1 MKKFAGIKN
10 ISRFATNSNT
20 TSGITRRNLSGIF
33 CTLLIIISV
42 STPVYGCN
50 IHTAHRVKG
59 NGKAITDSDFGSVP
73 PCGALMRPLL
83 VEWSSTGKA
92 EPIFIFCPQRTSKM
106 SMNRSRQDCSNGIT
120 TPHKTRTPT
129 KRDSSTKSTERLL
142 KQLTDKVIT
151 LQRDNEEKCRKSFGY
166 SKNVRMFAATSTIPS
181 GITRSLLLGI
191 FYALLTIFGSVTPC
205 GALMRPLLGKS
216 GSQREMQNR
225 FSFSASRTNLA
236 VMTSTEKDCSNGI
249 TTPHKTRTPPRN
261 EGKLLTEVKQLQ
273 QQLEMTRAI
282 SDEETRLK
290 NSCFLFLIAKGLY
303 NEYHEWL
310 RKRTTREVI
319 ESIKKS
325 LL

>member
-10 ISRFATNSNT
+10 ISRFTVHSNT
-20 TSGITRRNLSGIF
+20 ESGTTRRNLSGIF
-33 CTLLIIISV
+33 CTLTIILITV
-42 STPVYGCN
+42 STPVWSVNAPTALRVECN
-50 IHTAHRVKG
+50 
-59 NGKAITDSDFGSVP
+59 
-73 PCGALMRPLL
+73 
-83 VEWSSTGKA
+83 GKA
-92 EPIFIFCPQRTSKM
+92 EPFF
-106 SMNRSRQDCSNGIT
+106 
-120 TPHKTRTPT
+120 
-129 KRDSSTKSTERLL
+129 
-142 KQLTDKVIT
+142 
-151 LQRDNEEKCRKSFGY
+151 
-166 SKNVRMFAATSTIPS
+166 
-181 GITRSLLLGI
+181 
-191 FYALLTIFGSVTPC
+191 
-205 GALMRPLLGKS
+205 
-216 GSQREMQNR
+216 
-225 FSFSASRTNLA
+225 FSAKRTNLT
-236 VMTSTEKDCSNGI
+236 VMHSTEKDCSNGI